1 MKLWHFACA
10 LPVLT
15 GAILGCSRES
25 GCAAI
30 SSVADL
36 EGRRCGI
43 VTGTALQ
50 DVVDSVQK
58 GVVYDA
64 FNDAPSMV
72 EALRLGKIDAVPL
85 DTVVL
90 RRWAANCPGEFKV
103 VANRKCPFRPV

>member
-43 VTGTALQ
+43 VTGSALQ
-50 DVVDSVQK
+50 DAVDAEDKSNPLTDDQLVDYMASK
-58 GVVYDA
+58 GYRLARRTVAKYRDQLNIPKA
-64 FNDAPSMV
+64 R
-72 EALRLGKIDAVPL
+72 LRKELV
-85 DTVVL
+85 
-90 RRWAANCPGEFKV
+90 
-103 VANRKCPFRPV
+103 